1 MVYFFSAFSNQKF
14 IFFSADNSFKI
25 WVIIVNAIMLLI
37 MLIFSIGTVVEN
49 SMQKEKGIKNEKI
62 YSSILSNIDEGYSI
76 IRNKQIENLN
86 VDNIAIL
93 ESDYRSAI
101 YTVMGNLLS
110 CLCEISQIERERFV
124 ITYFYKTS
132 NVENWSTISS
142 DEGFKG
148 LKKSFLISNIDS
160 VVNQLI
166 NRNDSIFYSSKNKA
180 AKEKKYIPD
189 NRDKQQLDYN
199 SPMGSIFGANWKISD
214 YEGNC
219 IFDNVIVIGT
229 YGKEIC
235 TEKDV
240 KTKKL

>member
-1 MVYFFSAFSNQKF
+1 M
-14 IFFSADNSFKI
+14 
-25 WVIIVNAIMLLI
+25 
-37 MLIFSIGTVVEN
+37 
-49 SMQKEKGIKNEKI
+49 
-62 YSSILSNIDEGYSI
+62 
-76 IRNKQIENLN
+76 
-86 VDNIAIL
+86 
-93 ESDYRSAI
+93 
-101 YTVMGNLLS
+101 
-110 CLCEISQIERERFV
+110 
-124 ITYFYKTS
+124 
-132 NVENWSTISS
+132 
-142 DEGFKG
+142 
-148 LKKSFLISNIDS
+148 
-160 VVNQLI
+160 VNQLI